1 MSRRIIALVLA
12 AILGTATVAQ
22 ADGLPPQSGAM
33 AIDTTSNH
41 LYIAQPH
48 SNAVF
53 VLAAGTMRLL
63 TVLDV
68 PPSPSAITIDPVRGR
83 VYVASDAAG
92 MITAFDDRTF
102 NLLHIYN
109 VGGHPSGLAMTDR
122 GKTLLIGDGVDGTTQ
137 RMQALAPQRG
147 LLQVFS
153 VGAAGS
159 SLLLAAPGTAWSGE
173 SVHVW
178 GRGFASGE
186 SVGVYWEW
194 APLTHVVAN
203 AAGMIKATVQVPP
216 RVPLDTQL
224 IIANGEQSKVSTSAM
239 LHVVHAPPPPK
250 VHHKVH
256 VVKTSL
262 VQQLLAPTVS
272 VPIPGAVVQL
282 YLRFMHHSAP
292 AKATPKAPAKASAH
306 GDHAAVPTRK
316 TNTHT
321 ATPAQRAPAHG
332 QHSKAKAPAVPAA
345 TAPPP
350 VRARVPLA
358 LIVPEALIVL
368 LLVVRKVLR
377 RGKRRSKVEKVKKGS
392 KATRPAVDRA
402 A

>member
-1 MSRRIIALVLA
+1 
-12 AILGTATVAQ
+12 
-22 ADGLPPQSGAM
+22 
-33 AIDTTSNH
+33 
-41 LYIAQPH
+41 
-48 SNAVF
+48 
-53 VLAAGTMRLL
+53 
-63 TVLDV
+63 
-68 PPSPSAITIDPVRGR
+68 
-83 VYVASDAAG
+83 VASDAAG

-137 RMQALAPQRG
+137 RLQALAPQRG

-159 SLLLAAPGTAWSGE
+159 ALLLAAPGTAWSGE
-173 SVHVW
+173 QVRVW
-178 GRGFASGE
+178 GRGFAPGE
-186 SVGVYWEW
+186 RVGVYWEW

-262 VQQLLAPTVS
+262 LQQLLAPTVT

-282 YLRFMHHSAP
+282 YLRFLHHSAP
-292 AKATPKAPAKASAH
+292 AKATTKASVH
-306 GDHAAVPTRK
+306 GQHATVPPRK
-316 TNTHT
+316 TKTHT
-321 ATPAQRAPAHG
+321 AAPAQRAPAHG
-332 QHSKAKAPAVPAA
+332 QKGKAPAVPAA
-345 TAPPP
+345 TATPP
-350 VRARVPLA
+350 VSARVPLA
-358 LIVPEALIVL
+358 FIVPEVLIVL
-368 LLVVRKVLR
+368 LLLVRKVLR

-392 KATRPAVDRA
+392 KAARPTVDRA

>member
-1 MSRRIIALVLA
+1 VSRSIIALVLA
-12 AILGTATVAQ
+12 AMLGTATVAH

-33 AIDTTSNH
+33 AVDTTSNH

-68 PPSPSAITIDPVRGR
+68 PPSPSAITVDPARGR
-83 VYVASDAAG
+83 IYVASDAAG

-137 RMQALAPQRG
+137 RLQALAPQRG

-153 VGAAGS
+153 VGTAGS

-173 SVHVW
+173 QVRVW
-178 GRGFASGE
+178 GRGFAPGE
-186 SVGVYWEW
+186 RVGVYWEW
-194 APLTHVVAN
+194 ARLTHVVAN

-262 VQQLLAPTVS
+262 LQQLLAPTVT

-282 YLRFMHHSAP
+282 YLRFMHHSTS
-292 AKATPKAPAKASAH
+292 AKTTKKAPAKASAH
-306 GDHAAVPTRK
+306 GSHATVPAQS

-321 ATPAQRAPAHG
+321 APPARRAPAHG
-332 QHSKAKAPAVPAA
+332 QKGKAPAAPAA
-345 TAPPP
+345 TATPS
-350 VRARVPLA
+350 VQARVPLA

-368 LLVVRKVLR
+368 LLMVRRVLR
-377 RGKRRSKVEKVKKGS
+377 RGKRRSKVEKAKKGS
-392 KATRPAVDRA
+392 KAARPAVDRA

>member
-1 MSRRIIALVLA
+1 MGLLMALTMM
-12 AILGTATVAQ
+12 LGTASVVH

-33 AIDTTSNH
+33 AVDTTSNH

-68 PPSPSAITIDPVRGR
+68 PPSPSAITIDAARGR

-102 NLLHIYN
+102 KLLHIYN

-122 GKTLLIGDGVDGTTQ
+122 GKTLLIGDGVDGATQ
-137 RMQALAPQRG
+137 RMEALAPQRG
-147 LLQVFS
+147 LLQVFT

-173 SVHVW
+173 QVRVW
-178 GRGFASGE
+178 GRGFAPGE
-186 SVGVYWEW
+186 TVGVYWEW
-194 APLTHVVAN
+194 ASLTHVVAN

-216 RVPLDTQL
+216 HVPLDTQL
-224 IIANGEQSKVSTSAM
+224 IIANGEQSKVSTSVM

-250 VHHKVH
+250 LHHKPH

-262 VQQLLAPTVS
+262 LQQLLAPTVT

-292 AKATPKAPAKASAH
+292 AAKAPVKAPAHDSH
-306 GDHAAVPTRK
+306 TAVPPRT

-321 ATPAQRAPAHG
+321 ATPAQRAPAQGKHG
-332 QHSKAKAPAVPAA
+332 KTPTVPATTA
-345 TAPPP
+345 TPP

-358 LIVPEALIVL
+358 LIVPEVLIVL
-368 LLVVRKVLR
+368 LLLIRKVLR
-377 RGKRRSKVEKVKKGS
+377 RGKRRSKVEKAKKGS
-392 KATRPAVDRA
+392 KAARPAVDRA